1 MNYWDNFSLDVGG
14 REFSRTQLGESGL
27 LEISANRRIYSS
39 YMWKCV
45 VFLAIAAA
53 PLLAQSAP
61 TTSLSGTVAD
71 PSGAAVPA
79 ANLDLTN
86 IATRWTRH
94 TTTDAQG
101 RFQFSLV
108 PPGRYELQL
117 AAAGFT
123 TVKQQGIHL
132 DADVPANLPITL
144 SLAAATT
151 SITIEADAPMVDS
164 QSGAVRQVV
173 GEQYIQDLPLE
184 GRNAAALVYMAPGT
198 VVGKGTDTATY
209 ATNGDNLAISANGTM
224 GNQVSY
230 KLDGSSHQDNINNL
244 NAGFPNP
251 DALSQFTVE
260 TNNFDAKYGGSGGAV
275 VNIVTKSGT
284 NAIHGAVFEF
294 LRNGALNAR
303 NFFGTQKDAL
313 KRNQFGGTIGGPILK
328 DKLFFFGSWQRT
340 ILSNITYSN
349 TAFVPTD
356 LERAGNFSA
365 KSTAIKDPAGA
376 AYPGK
381 IIPAAQLSPIALA
394 MMPHIPT
401 TSDPTGKLLYAQ
413 PASSDNQQFLGKFDY
428 NAGAHQ
434 VSGSYFRIRHTNPGW
449 DANQTLLTY
458 KIGQDQVTHSF
469 KLGDT
474 WTLTPRLLNSLTF
487 AGLVLN
493 STQTRTAPF
502 SIFDFGDI
510 KATKP
515 AAQFQE
521 TGISVTSYSGW
532 GSGGTQPPGDWVR
545 DNLELSDI
553 LTYIRG
559 AHNMHLGGTF
569 VPWNR
574 FDSSTGYQEEPLLT
588 FTGTATGNGLADLL
602 TGRVTTFTQTAG
614 KAKFTRGHQVNAF
627 YQDQWRVANRLTL
640 NLGVRWDP
648 FIPWTD
654 PVAQQVGGYIPGAKS
669 QRFPLAPAGLV
680 FAGDPG
686 FPEGGVVSNL
696 ANFAPRLGFAYTLI
710 GGSHPTTVRGGWGL
724 FYIQPFARLYNN
736 FVQNA
741 PFSPSVQLNGVS
753 LADPFG
759 SAGVQNPFPPF
770 APVHPTASTTF
781 ILPIAYQYF
790 DPHWHMGHTRGFN
803 LTIEHQF
810 ARNLV
815 ARASYV
821 GTQGRDLQAFQEI
834 DPAIY
839 GPGATTAN
847 TNNRRPLA
855 PTYASMIQMTN
866 DGVSNYNA
874 LQVTVEHRFSKGLS
888 FVANYTFSKAL
899 DNESVEAQLTVT
911 NPDPFVPR
919 FNYGRSDLD
928 STHNFSFW
936 TVYNLPA
943 MRHAPRFVR
952 GAFGGWQTSG
962 IWSWRSGLPVN
973 VTSGQ
978 DRSLSGVGLDRGDLV
993 GDPDLPTGRPRSQQ
1007 IGAWFNTAA
1016 FTLAAPGT
1024 FGNSPR
1030 NLLRAPGFFNL
1041 DWSLSKSFRVSE
1053 RVSTQFRGDF
1063 FDLLNNPH
1071 FNAPGSSVAGTST
1084 FGRISSAGDPRIVQL
1099 SLRVRF

>member
-1 MNYWDNFSLDVGG
+1 M
-14 REFSRTQLGESGL
+14 
-27 LEISANRRIYSS
+27 
-39 YMWKCV
+39 
-45 VFLAIAAA
+45 
-53 PLLAQSAP
+53 
-61 TTSLSGTVAD
+61 TSLSGLVLD
-71 PSGAAVPA
+71 PSGSAVPNA
-79 ANLDLTN
+79 LLDLSNARTGF
-86 IATRWTRH
+86 TRH
-94 TTTDAQG
+94 TATDSQG
-101 RFQFSLV
+101 RYQFTLV
-108 PPGRYELQL
+108 PPGRYDV
-117 AAAGFT
+117 AVTAPGFSA
-123 TVKQQGIHL
+123 VRQQGITL
-132 DADVPANLPITL
+132 DADVPASLRFTL
-144 SLAAATT
+144 RVATAEA

-164 QSGAVRQVV
+164 QSGTVRQVV
-173 GEQYIQDLPLE
+173 GEQYIRDLPLE

-198 VVGKGTDTATY
+198 VLGKGTDTATY

-244 NAGFPNP
+244 NAAFPNP

-284 NAIHGAVFEF
+284 NSIHGSAFEF

-313 KRNQFGGTIGGPILK
+313 KRSQFGGTLGGPIRK

-340 ILSNITYSN
+340 ILSNITYTN

-356 LERAGNFSA
+356 QERTGDFSA
-365 KSTAIKDPAGA
+365 KSGVIKDPITGVP
-376 AYPGK
+376 YQGK
-381 IIPAAQLSPIALA
+381 VIPAQQLNPIALA
-394 MMPHIPT
+394 MLPHIPR
-401 TSDPTGKLLYAQ
+401 TSDPSGKLIYAQ
-413 PASSDNQQFLGKFDY
+413 PASSDNQQFLGKIDY
-428 NAGAHQ
+428 NAGPHQ
-434 VSGSYFRIRHTNPGW
+434 ISGSYFRIHYTNPGW
-449 DANQTLLTY
+449 DAGQTLLTY
-458 KIGQDQVTHSF
+458 KIGQDQTTHSF

-474 WTLTPRLLNSLTF
+474 WTITPRLLNSLTF
-487 AGLVLN
+487 AGLVLD

-510 KATKP
+510 KAAKP
-515 AAQFQE
+515 ETRFQE

-532 GSGGTQPPGDWVR
+532 GSGGTQPPGDWIRNNFEVS
-545 DNLELSDI
+545 EI
-553 LTYIRG
+553 LTYVRG
-559 AHNMHLGGTF
+559 GHSMHVGGTF
-569 VPWNR
+569 VPWTR
-574 FDSSTGYQEEPLLT
+574 FDSTTGYQEEPLLT
-588 FTGTATGNGLADLL
+588 FTGVATGNGFADLL
-602 TGRVTTFTQTAG
+602 TGRVATFTQTAG
-614 KAKFTRGHQVNAF
+614 KAKFTRGRQGNAF
-627 YQDQWRVANRLTL
+627 VQDQWRVTGRLTL
-640 NLGVRWDP
+640 NAGLRWDP
-648 FIPWTD
+648 FLPWTD

-669 QRFPLAPAGLV
+669 RRFPNAPTGMV

-686 FPEGGVVSNL
+686 FPDGGVHANL
-696 ANFAPRLGFAYTLI
+696 ANFAPRLGFAYTVS
-710 GGSHPTTVRGGWGL
+710 GSSHPTTIRGGWGL

-741 PFSPSVQLNGVS
+741 PFSPSVQLTGVS
-753 LADPFG
+753 LSDPFG

-770 APVHPTASTTF
+770 APVHPDASATF

-790 DPHWHMGHTRGFN
+790 EPHWHIGHTRGYN

-834 DPAIY
+834 NPAIY
-839 GPGATTAN
+839 GPGATTSN

-866 DGVSNYNA
+866 DGLSNYNA
-874 LQVTVEHRFSKGLS
+874 LQVTVEHRFSRGLS

-899 DNESVEAQLTVT
+899 DNESAEAQLTVT
-911 NPDPFVPR
+911 NPNPFVPR

-928 STHNFSFW
+928 TTHNFSFW

-943 MRHAPRFVR
+943 WTNTPRLIR
-952 GAFGGWQTSG
+952 TLFGGWQTSG

-978 DRSLSGVGLDRGDLV
+978 DRSLSGVGLDRADLT
-993 GDPDLPTGRPRSQQ
+993 GNPYLPTDRPRAQLINQ
-1007 IGAWFNTAA
+1007 WFNTAA
-1016 FTLAAPGT
+1016 FALAAPGT

-1030 NLLRAPGFFNL
+1030 NVLRSPGFFNL
-1041 DWSLSKSFRVSE
+1041 DWSIAKSFRFRE
-1053 RVSTQFRGDF
+1053 RVSTEFRGDF

-1071 FNAPGSSVAGTST
+1071 FSAPGSSVASSST
-1084 FGRISSAGDPRIVQL
+1084 FGKITAAGDPRIVQL
-1099 SLRVRF
+1099 SMRLRF